1 MTSGEMQAQLRG
13 VGEPSTNVLDQIER
27 GLNVAPEGEDTRL
40 QASGEIQFIVS
51 QSKKAGNGLFKE
63 KKYKGQSSSSS
74 SQSLVNAG
82 LAVWLAELDP
92 FLFVASWLRRSLS
105 FLRTNL
111 SAGFDCRRNQDVLA
125 GNRRG

>member
-74 SQSLVNAG
+74 QSLVNAG
-82 LAVWLAELDP
+82 LAVWLA
-92 FLFVASWLRRSLS
+92 
-105 FLRTNL
+105 
-111 SAGFDCRRNQDVLA
+111 
-125 GNRRG
+125 